1 MERQARKHRLDEIL
15 LEQGLVTE
23 AQVREALMRQRA
35 HGGKFGSQ
43 LLYHRFIDETS
54 LVKAL
59 AQQFDCEGVVLS
71 TLNISPDII
80 NQIPKK
86 VALSRKVIPFE
97 YDSTANVLK
106 IACEDP
112 TDQTLLNELGFL
124 ARGREIRLYVAPEIV
139 INTAIARH
147 YLERDVSL
155 NDSLLLTIPD
165 STTDVGKTT
174 AVEETASQDTPT
186 VKPSILLITDEV
198 YSAPL
203 LQSLLERDG
212 HQVVTSES
220 ADDAVK
226 LLEDRHFAAIF
237 IKYTVQGDYLELI
250 DRARRITPQTNVR
263 YYDTASSLL
272 FSREAFGA
280 AADINNKNLELL
292 TSLLCSKDRV
302 SHNHSA
308 RVGHYVDRLCRQMG
322 LSDRD
327 RLLISNAG
335 YLHDLARFYYTAEQA
350 EDSHNI
356 VELTGK
362 LLASLNYSPV
372 AVQMLRSMYRDLQGR
387 YATRLSIEGL
397 GGNIL
402 TIVDLYCD
410 SVSQHLNLT
419 LDKFDAVIK
428 KMRDLIGKLF
438 LAEVVEAFI
447 EMIQQEILGLQT
459 SQRASQVMIF
469 CEDLRLQQPLDM
481 RLRNEGLR
489 TVAHVDVASLIDLY
503 QRSEPDIMILVL
515 PGTTNEIMLQI
526 GKIVSGGVNFQRTP
540 TFLLVDNSSVSQM
553 TEVLE
558 RGIEDVIAIDD
569 NLDLLVTKIHRLQ
582 SKLIAQA
589 EREKSLGTDTEGAR
603 GRLADM
609 NLIDL
614 LQALGPSRK
623 TVRITVQ
630 PQTAEAATLTAY
642 LELGDIIYAEYEDL
656 VGAEAIYEGLTW
668 SDGLWTVSP
677 VSTDKLPSP
686 NNHLGNETILM
697 EGCRLLDERV
707 RSGQLL

>member
-1 MERQARKHRLDEIL
+1 MARRARKRRLDEIL
-15 LEQGLVTE
+15 LNQGLVTE
-23 AQVREALMRQRA
+23 SQVREALMRQRV

-43 LLYHRFIDETS
+43 LLYHRFIDEAM
-54 LVKAL
+54 LVRAL
-59 AQQFDCEGVVLS
+59 AKQFNCDGIELS
-71 TLNISPDII
+71 NMEISPDVIS
-80 NQIPKK
+80 QIPKK
-86 VALSRKVIPFE
+86 VALSRKVIPFA
-97 YDSTANVLK
+97 YDSKSNELK
-106 IACEDP
+106 VACENP
-112 TDQTLLNELGFL
+112 SDQTLLDELGFL

-139 INTAIARH
+139 INTAIARY
-147 YLERDVSL
+147 YLGRDVSL
-155 NDSLLLTIPD
+155 EDNLLLTIPD
-165 STTDVGKTT
+165 SATDVGQTI
-174 AVEETASQDTPT
+174 AMGEPPDEDAS
-186 VKPSILLITDEV
+186 VAKPSVLLITDEV

-203 LQSLLERDG
+203 LQSVLERDG
-212 HQVVTSES
+212 YQVVTSES
-220 ADDAVK
+220 ADDAMK
-226 LLEDRHFAAIF
+226 LLEDQHFSAIF

-272 FSREAFGA
+272 FNREAFGA
-280 AADINNKNLELL
+280 GADINNKNLELL

-308 RVGHYVDRLCRQMG
+308 RVGHYVDRLCRQLN

-335 YLHDLARFYYTAEQA
+335 YLHDMARFYYTAEQA
-350 EDSHNI
+350 EDSHTI
-356 VELTGK
+356 VELTAK

-372 AVQMLRSMYRDLQGR
+372 TVQMLRSMYRDLKGR
-387 YATRLSIEGL
+387 YTTRLSIEGL

-410 SVSQHLNLT
+410 SVPQHQNLT
-419 LDKFDAVIK
+419 LDRFDAVIK
-428 KMRDLIGKLF
+428 EMRDLIGKLL
-438 LAEVVEAFI
+438 LAGVVEAFI

-459 SQRASQVMIF
+459 SQKASQVMIF
-469 CEDLRLQQPLDM
+469 CEDLRLQQPLEM

-489 TVAHVDVASLIDLY
+489 TVAHVDVASLVELY
-503 QRSEPDIMILVL
+503 QRSVPDIMILVL
-515 PGTTNEIMLQI
+515 PGKHEEIMLQI
-526 GKIVSGGVNFQRTP
+526 GKIVSGGVSFQRTP
-540 TFLLVDNSSVSQM
+540 TFLLVDGSSVSQM

-558 RGIEDVIAIDD
+558 RGIEDVVAIDD

-582 SKLIAQA
+582 SKLRAQA
-589 EREKSLGTDTEGAR
+589 ERDQSLGIDTEGAR

-623 TVRITVQ
+623 TVKITVQ
-630 PQTAEAATLTAY
+630 PQTADSTTLTVF
-642 LELGDIIYAEYEDL
+642 LELGDIIYAEYKDL
-656 VGAEAIYEGLTW
+656 DGAEAIYEGLTW
-668 SDGLWTVSP
+668 CDGIWTITP
-677 VSTDKLPSP
+677 IGIDKLPSP

-707 RSGQLL
+707 RSG